1 MSPSEAGGGAG
12 DLNTFAQHA
21 NLYVLNVF
29 YVFAQHA
36 RSLVIS
42 LDGVWFVGVKTWVS
56 VCVYNQYNLSIH
68 CGNMGP
74 VTVEGLTRS
83 MAIQ

>member
-56 VCVYNQYNLSIH
+56 VFDVQ
-68 CGNMGP
+68 P
-74 VTVEGLTRS
+74 
-83 MAIQ
+83 IQLINSLWNRATANATATP